1 MTLSPTAVLPLPR
14 KGLLVPLLLAMVTG
28 MVFFGLYS
36 VSRVLLP
43 GGTPARSA
51 SQPPAASLALA
62 AYWDKGCDKPGKLC
76 NLIVEGEVAGS
87 KAQEPPAHVK
97 LTLRRLKTNFRQSY
111 LVDVQKGKFRAP
123 YVEGFTGISRN
134 EPMHLVAETSLTQ
147 PSEGREPLIE
157 EVYLNAFPPIF
168 STVLLYPLLLAG
180 ILLLFGIFLFAFTG
194 KSSSFKNRIAILFG
208 YIMIGVFLVFP
219 LLAPVVLPLAFPEA
233 FGVIQ
238 RTPVGLVVTKVASDP
253 ESGPQWALNIGG
265 YIPETTD
272 PSNAEG
278 VKVEGGLTIPLY
290 VILLSIIGG
299 AINMTRQVPKFQEEE
314 ASATW
319 RTELLNQYMFLISA
333 PFLAIATYYMLIGL
347 NLTKVPVMVLMA
359 FSVGLISESILRT
372 ITDTAAR
379 FLHQQPSAAS
389 PTTGAGNAIPPGT
402 AVPTGATPAAEAQAG
417 RMAAA

>member
-1 MTLSPTAVLPLPR
+1 MTLSPTAHLPLPR
-14 KGLLVPLLLAMVTG
+14 KGLLVPILLAMFTG
-28 MVFFGLYS
+28 MVLFGLYS
-36 VSRVLLP
+36 VSRVLFL
-43 GGTPARSA
+43 GDAPARSA
-51 SQPPAASLALA
+51 SQPPVASLALA
-62 AYWDKGCDKPGKLC
+62 AYWDKDCDKPGKLC
-76 NLIVEGEVAGS
+76 NLIVEGRVAAS

-111 LVDVQKGKFRAP
+111 MVDVQQGKFRAP

-134 EPMHLVAETSLTQ
+134 EPIHLVAETSLTQ

-157 EVYLNAFPPIF
+157 EVYLNTLPPIF
-168 STVLLYPLLLAG
+168 STVPLYPLLLVG
-180 ILLLFGIFLFAFTG
+180 ILLLFGTFLFAFTG
-194 KSSSFKNRIAILFG
+194 KSSSFKNHLAILFG
-208 YIMIGVFLVFP
+208 YIVISLFLAFP
-219 LLAPVVLPLAFPEA
+219 LLAPVVLPLAFPET

-238 RTPVGLVVTKVASDP
+238 RTPVGLVVTKVASEP

-359 FSVGLISESILRT
+359 FSVGLISESILRI
-372 ITDTAAR
+372 ITDTAVR
-379 FLHQQPSAAS
+379 FLHHQPSAAS
-389 PTTGAGNAIPPGT
+389 PATGTGNAIPAGT
-402 AVPTGATPAAEAQAG
+402 TVPTGATPAAEVQAG
-417 RMAAA
+417 KMAAA